1 MSTMSTMRS
10 SVALIA
16 LVSLGGA
23 CTTTT
28 TVRSFSDTAAQR
40 WLSEH
45 AASDMTVETNES
57 PPGLA
62 DVRIEAISPTDIR
75 FHATSGPAV
84 PGDRIRRVTVRNHA
98 LGGLEGMLMG
108 AGAGIAFGLFAGLLA
123 TTGSSSATANCE
135 DICLGPLDTAV
146 FAGVL
151 FGVPALVAG
160 LIGGAVKGH
169 QEVLELK

>member
-1 MSTMSTMRS
+1 MSAMRS

-16 LVSLGGA
+16 LVSFGA
-23 CTTTT
+23 ACAATT
-28 TVRSFSDTAAQR
+28 TVGSFADPAAQR
-40 WLSEH
+40 WLIEN
-45 AASDMTVETNES
+45 AASEMTVETNDS

-75 FHATSGPAV
+75 FHATSGHAV
-84 PGDRIRRVTVRNHA
+84 PGDRIRRVTVSNHA
-98 LGGLEGMLMG
+98 LGGLEGILMG
-108 AGAGIAFGLFAGLLA
+108 AGAGVAFGLFAGLLA
-123 TTGSSSATANCE
+123 TTRSSSATASCE
-135 DICLGPLDTAV
+135 DICLSPLDTAA

-151 FGVPALVAG
+151 FGVPAMVAG